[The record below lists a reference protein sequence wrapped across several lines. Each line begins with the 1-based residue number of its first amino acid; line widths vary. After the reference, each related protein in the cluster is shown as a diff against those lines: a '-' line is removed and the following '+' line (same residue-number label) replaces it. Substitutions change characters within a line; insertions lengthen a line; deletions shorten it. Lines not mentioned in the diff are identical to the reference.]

1 MQHLRTRWP
10 WYVAMFA
17 AYPLL
22 YIAVT
27 NPGQVAAMD
36 VVPVVIAGVAAAL
49 ALVLLLRLFIG
60 NWAAVGLAAAWV
72 VLLFYLYGPV
82 NAWWIDWVHDAFDD
96 RAAEPAWYS
105 AQAQLVHSAAWVLF
119 ALAGIARIRHVAPRI
134 SPALT
139 GTFNLVAVLLAALV
153 IVQGVTNLVREGSA
167 GVGAM
172 PSLSTKIAAAK
183 GTAGDPDIYF
193 ILLDGYARA
202 DVLKQYYDFDN
213 SPFLDHLRTLGF
225 QVSDASRSNFY
236 WTFLSVGS
244 ALNLDYIQVLLNGP
258 VDPARTDRT
267 ELYRLLR
274 DNRASQF
281 LRARGYRYVHL
292 QSTWGGTGSNP
303 YADEFLPCQSGIF
316 SNEYLRVVADA
327 SWLRA
332 LSSHASMDIANCH
345 LRNFDTLTAQA
356 KTAGPK
362 FVIAHFVPPHHPYLF
377 DRDGNVLR
385 RATISDQFEFQKRLW
400 EDRKSYAD
408 QLVYVNRR
416 ISAVVDR
423 LIADSAR
430 PPVILL
436 VSDHGPNLMT
446 GMREPEQR
454 HVRLSNLTAMYLP
467 GAPPGYLAADATPVN
482 HLRRVFNLYFDAGLP
497 MLPDR
502 YFVSSYL
509 SPFELS
515 EVGLDDET
523 LPVQP
528 GF

>member
-1 MQHLRTRWP
+1 MHHLRTRWP

-27 NPGQVAAMD
+27 NPGQVTALD
-36 VVPVVIAGVAAAL
+36 VVPVVIAGIATAL

-60 NWAAVGLAAAWV
+60 NWAAAGLAAAWV

-82 NAWWIDWVHDAFDD
+82 NAWWIDWVRDALED
-96 RAAEPAWYS
+96 RAAEPTWYN
-105 AQAQLVHSAAWVLF
+105 AHPQLVHSIAWILF
-119 ALAGIARIRHVAPRI
+119 ALAGIARIRRVAPRV

-139 GTFNLVAVLLAALV
+139 GTFNLVAVMLAALV
-153 IVQGVTNLVREGSA
+153 VVQGVTNLVREGRA
-167 GVGAM
+167 GTQSVQAA
-172 PSLSTKIAAAK
+172 KIAAGKA
-183 GTAGDPDIYF
+183 AASDPDIYF

-213 SPFLDHLRTLGF
+213 SLFLDHLRTLGF
-225 QVSDASRSNFY
+225 QVSDASRSNYY

-258 VDPARTDRT
+258 IDPASQDRT

-292 QSTWGGTGSNP
+292 QSTWGGTSSNP
-303 YADEFLPCQSGIF
+303 YADEFLPCQSGLF
-316 SNEYLRVVADA
+316 GNEYLRAVADT

-332 LSSHASMDIANCH
+332 LSSQASMDIASCH

-362 FVIAHFVPPHHPYLF
+362 FVFAHFVPPHHPYLF

-408 QLVYVNRR
+408 QLAYVNRR
-416 ISAVVDR
+416 IGAVVDR
-423 LIADSAR
+423 LIADSPR

-436 VSDHGPNLMT
+436 VSDHGPNLRN
-446 GMREPEQR
+446 GMIGPEQ
-454 HVRLSNLTAMYLP
+454 HHARLSDLTAMYLP
-467 GAPPGYLAADATPVN
+467 GAPAGYLPADATPVN
-482 HLRRVFNLYFDAGLP
+482 HLRRVFNLYFNAGLP
-497 MLPDR
+497 ILPDR
-502 YFVSSYL
+502 YFISSYL
-509 SPFELS
+509 APFDLS
-515 EVGLDDET
+515 EVGLDNKS